1 MVETEKPTQVDLAI
15 VLGYIAV
22 KDINT
27 LDKKITVLTQLGF
40 TNKDM
45 SRICGATDNVIR
57 AIKSKIK
64 KKGTD
69 LAGSKST
76 TQETNSE

>member
-1 MVETEKPTQVDLAI
+1 MEEIEKSTQVDLAI

-22 KDINT
+22 KELNT
-27 LDKKITVLTQLGF
+27 LDKKVTILTQLGF

-45 SRICGATDNVIR
+45 ARICGATDNVIR
-57 AIKSKIK
+57 AIKSQIR

-69 LAGSKST
+69 MAGPAST
-76 TQETNSE
+76 PQETN